1 MEFAS
6 KGKATMKLQTTKYAI
21 RIVILAAG
29 LVVTYFASS
38 VGPLPAADGGPI
50 LVCQPNGG
58 NCKTNLPS
66 IVH

>member
-1 MEFAS
+1 
-6 KGKATMKLQTTKYAI
+6 MKLQTTKFAI
-21 RIVILAAG
+21 RTVILAAG
-29 LVVTYFASS
+29 LFGTYFASN

-50 LVCQPNGG
+50 LVCQPDGG

>member
-1 MEFAS
+1 
-6 KGKATMKLQTTKYAI
+6 MKPYTTKYAI
-21 RIVILAAG
+21 KIVILAAG
-29 LVVTYFASS
+29 LLGTFFASS
-38 VGPLPAADGGPI
+38 IGPLPAADGGPI